1 MDKCTQPWTNACTH
15 APNHGPNHG
24 QMHAHMHESTT
35 FCIALQLQPPGL
47 ASTTAWQLW
56 QLLSCGSCGSRKGGP
71 LAAVAAANTGSCSS
85 RQRESK
91 PAPPCTGK
99 GKQAWGLAAAAAANN
114 GLSERRDQLANSR
127 CPERNACATAV
138 CVCVHLNFELRTITG
153 P

>member
-24 QMHAHMHESTT
+24 QMHARLHLTMDPTMDKCMHTCT
-35 FCIALQLQPPGL
+35 RAPCF
-47 ASTTAWQLW
+47 ASPCTE
-56 QLLSCGSCGSRKGGP
+56 LLSCGSCGSRKGGP

-99 GKQAWGLAAAAAANN
+99 GKQAWGLAAVAAANN
-114 GLSERRDQLANSR
+114 GLSACRDQLANSR
-127 CPERNACATAV
+127 CPERNVCTTAMCV
-138 CVCVHLNFELRTITG
+138 CVCI
-153 P
+153 

>member
-1 MDKCTQPWTNACTH
+1 MHGYEDACMTDTTANNHGQMHPTMDKRMHACTQPWTQSWTNACTH
-15 APNHGPNHG
+15 ALNHGPNHG

-99 GKQAWGLAAAAAANN
+99 GKQAWGLCRPVAW
-114 GLSERRDQLANSR
+114 LLHVKSQ
-127 CPERNACATAV
+127 
-138 CVCVHLNFELRTITG
+138 
-153 P
+153 